1 MKRILKAIM
10 GLYNR
15 LVGGGSITIDN
26 KVERMQESVR
36 AYNTTIDTIVNT
48 NARLLGG
55 E

>member
-1 MKRILKAIM
+1 MKRILKAIT

-15 LVGGGSITIDN
+15 LVCKEANTIDN
-26 KVERMQESVR
+26 TIERMQESVR
-36 AYNTTIDTIVNT
+36 AYNTTIDIIVHT